1 MNKLAQRVKDIE
13 PSSTLA
19 ITARAKKMR
28 QEGLDVI
35 SFAAGEP
42 DFDTPQYIKDAAIK
56 ALAEGFTKYTPSS
69 GIPELKKAIQKKFK
83 LDNSL
88 DYEPE
93 QIIVSCGAK
102 HSLFNIIQVLV
113 DKNAEVL
120 IPSPYWVSYLEMVK
134 FAQGKAVILK
144 TDSRNSFKLNA
155 EILSKN
161 ITKKTKLLI
170 LNSPSNPAGCV
181 YKREELDDIAQICV
195 KNKLWVLSDE
205 IYEKLIYENNKHI
218 SIATLNNDI
227 YKLTFVVN
235 GVSKAYS
242 MTGWRIGYLAGD
254 KEAVE
259 ATARLQDHSTSNP
272 CSISQKAALAALS
285 SDNGFI
291 DKMRLEFEER
301 RNLMLSELDK
311 IGLDY
316 IKPEGAFYVFLDIS
330 KAKIGSWEFCDKFLA
345 EKYVAVIPGAAFG
358 NDNYVRFSFAASMPE
373 IKKGLE
379 RLREFISSP
388 R

>member
-1 MNKLAQRVKDIE
+1 MNKLTQRVKDIE

-28 QEGLDVI
+28 QEGLGVI
-35 SFAAGEP
+35 SLAAGEP

-83 LDNSL
+83 LDNGL

-113 DKNAEVL
+113 DKNDEVL

-134 FAQGKAVILK
+134 LAQGKAVIIK
-144 TDSRNSFKLNA
+144 TGRRDSFKLNA
-155 EILSKN
+155 KILSKN

-181 YKREELDDIAQICV
+181 YTNEELDDIAEICV
-195 KNKLWVLSDE
+195 KNNLWVLSDE
-205 IYEKLIYENNKHI
+205 IYEKLIYGSSKHI
-218 SIATLNNDI
+218 SIASLNDDI

-254 KEAVE
+254 KEVVE
-259 ATARLQDHSTSNP
+259 AATRLQDHSTSNP

-285 SDNGFI
+285 CGDGFV

-301 RNLMLSELDK
+301 RNLMLADLDK

-330 KAKIGSWEFCDKFLA
+330 KAKIGSWEFCNRFLA
-345 EKYVAVIPGAAFG
+345 EKYVAAIPGAAFG
-358 NDNYVRFSFAASMPE
+358 DDNYVRLSFAASKE
-373 IKKGLE
+373 QIQEGVQ
-379 RLREFISSP
+379 RLREFLGSL